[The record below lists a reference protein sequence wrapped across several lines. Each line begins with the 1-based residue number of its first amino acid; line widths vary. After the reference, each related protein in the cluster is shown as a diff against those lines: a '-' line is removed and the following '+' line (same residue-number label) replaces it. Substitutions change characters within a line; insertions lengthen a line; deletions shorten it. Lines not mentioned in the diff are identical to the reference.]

1 MGAGVGSGHGAVG
14 KESGR
19 TRPYLAFFL
28 PQHGEMKA
36 GRRAEKGS
44 SLNASQGEAQGGKV
58 LFKLKDA
65 VGTRINRRKLDVSTQ
80 VREFMT

>member
-1 MGAGVGSGHGAVG
+1 
-14 KESGR
+14 
-19 TRPYLAFFL
+19 
-28 PQHGEMKA
+28 MKA